1 MSVDTINATAAA
13 GVDPTRARIAGS
25 IKQAASTTGASF
37 EYLLAT
43 AKMESNF
50 NPKAAASTS
59 SARGLFQ
66 FIDQTWLGTVKE
78 AGAHLGY
85 GKYADAITKNPS
97 GSYSVSD
104 PEARAAIMKL
114 RDDPDAASSMA
125 AVLTQSNG
133 FKLTGKIG
141 RRPTD
146 AELYMA
152 HFMGVG
158 GAGKLI
164 QNAEDNPNASAANM
178 FPNAAAAN
186 QSIFYDRSGQARSV
200 SQVYSVLNTRYEAAA
215 KQEIASRQ
223 QLKAA
228 EAEFNSAEKPR
239 VSRLDI
245 ETGTEHSRRVV
256 GAVQCHLAV
265 DDGAA
270 GDLEQVGHR
279 RTRHRLAEHAAGGE
293 EIIRHQSRR
302 AHRLPVD
309 VAVIDNFDGRIM
321 RLDRLGH
328 PLGGERRFRRRHVA
342 RELHGD
348 LAFDA
353 DPDEIGGREPHAA
366 AVHAFFNHAA
376 AAGMGNVE
384 ILLHHRAGA
393 ADLVADHGAEL
404 RSGFV
409 MRLP

>member
-1 MSVDTINATAAA
+1 MRAHARFREERGTRDMSVDTISATAAA
-13 GVDPTRARIAGS
+13 GVDPARAKIAGS

-50 NPKAAASTS
+50 NPKAAATTS

-97 GSYSVSD
+97 GSYSVDD
-104 PEARAAIMKL
+104 PAARAAIMKL
-114 RDDPDAASSMA
+114 RDDPEAASSMA
-125 AVLTQSNG
+125 AVLTQSNS

-164 QNAEDNPNASAANM
+164 QNAEDNPNASAAQM

-200 SQVYSVLNTRYEAAA
+200 SQVYSVLNTRYAAA
-215 KQEIASRQ
+215 ADS
-223 QLKAA
+223 
-228 EAEFNSAEKPR
+228 P
-239 VSRLDI
+239 V
-245 ETGTEHSRRVV
+245 T
-256 GAVQCHLAV
+256 
-265 DDGAA
+265 
-270 GDLEQVGHR
+270 
-279 RTRHRLAEHAAGGE
+279 RTAMAAAGGDLP
-293 EIIRHQSRR
+293 RR
-302 AHRLPVD
+302 VTVASAAPATAAVDNAAYLSGFPDQRAVTPVAATSQIASGVPEPIFRSLFQAGERAQPISPAVQELWGT
-309 VAVIDNFDGRIM
+309 VASATPEVRAPG
-321 RLDRLGH
+321 RLDLFSDRDGT
-328 PLGGERRFRRRHVA
+328 F
-342 RELHGD
+342 
-348 LAFDA
+348 
-353 DPDEIGGREPHAA
+353 
-366 AVHAFFNHAA
+366 
-376 AAGMGNVE
+376 
-384 ILLHHRAGA
+384 
-393 ADLVADHGAEL
+393 
-404 RSGFV
+404 SG
-409 MRLP
+409 